1 MGVFSCSTNNHHCTA
16 LSQLML
22 CKNIAV
28 LRTFVAMHRC
38 EDVVQANKLV
48 IVLQAQ
54 QASKQQLKGILLT

>member
-1 MGVFSCSTNNHHCTA
+1 
-16 LSQLML
+16 ML